1 MPCTARPRTQSGSK
15 ANSQPDFL
23 QGCLAIGSFAAGW
36 ANCLPRMVS
45 RPDRRRDPAAQSGP
59 TVRCGPSAARGVVAR
74 WGVRMWQRVR
84 FRLAERRR
92 RMRRLLALWR
102 RPDPKAWI
110 VALVG
115 MAMGLGLFLLMLGL
129 VGALRLVA
137 YVVKS
142 VH

>member
-1 MPCTARPRTQSGSK
+1 
-15 ANSQPDFL
+15 
-23 QGCLAIGSFAAGW
+23 
-36 ANCLPRMVS
+36 
-45 RPDRRRDPAAQSGP
+45 
-59 TVRCGPSAARGVVAR
+59 
-74 WGVRMWQRVR
+74 
-84 FRLAERRR
+84 
-92 RMRRLLALWR
+92 MRRLLALWR